1 MEGKQKGVLVVAA
14 AAVGLGAFLLFRTK
28 KVAAA
33 PVPSGSVGVT
43 LLNPPSEAELW
54 QISVYE
60 WAGVNFVS
68 NMGLGIE
75 EQAVFIIPPQWVFP
89 LRVDILIYTLPGTI
103 YYRMHS
109 TETAFPEFY
118 REAFIADYGSYY
130 YNVSNERFE

>member
-1 MEGKQKGVLVVAA
+1 MANKGVLALAA
-14 AAVGLGAFLLFRTK
+14 ATVGLGTFLLLRKK

-33 PVPSGSVGVT
+33 PVPAGSVGVT

-54 QISVYE
+54 QIIVYDWNE
-60 WAGVNFVS
+60 VSSVS

-75 EQAVFIIPPQWVFP
+75 DQAVLTIPPQWVFP
-89 LRVDILIYTLPGTI
+89 LRADILIYTPPGTI

-130 YNVSNERFE
+130 YNVSDERFE